1 MIINGENLILGR
13 LASFVAKQSLLG
25 EKIDI
30 VNCEK
35 VLVTGSKKIV
45 LEKYKRKIR
54 MGTPE
59 KGPFFPKQ
67 PHLIVK
73 RTIRG
78 MLPYKQEKGLSA
90 FKRIKCYLGI
100 PGEFQNK
107 PLETIENA
115 HISKS
120 QTLKYLTLKQICELI
135 GK

>member
-1 MIINGENLILGR
+1 
-13 LASFVAKQSLLG
+13 
-25 EKIDI
+25 
-30 VNCEK
+30 
-35 VLVTGSKKIV
+35 
-45 LEKYKRKIR
+45 

-59 KGPFFPKQ
+59 KGPFFPKT

-90 FKRIKCYLGI
+90 FRRVKCYLNI
-100 PGEFQNK
+100 PEQFQNK
-107 PLETIENA
+107 SFQEVENA

-120 QTLKYLTLKQICELI
+120 QTLKYFTLKQICELI